1 MARADLHRA
10 VRGRAPVPDRDR
22 VRDTR
27 VEEVVMAVVAVGS
40 VAGAAAV
47 AAVDLRPP
55 ARVRWAWTARAC
67 GHRNWSPK

>member
-10 VRGRAPVPDRDR
+10 VRGRAPVPDR

-27 VEEVVMAVVAVGS
+27 VEEVVMAVVAAGS
-40 VAGAAAV
+40 VAVAAAV